1 MATAT
6 YAYKV
11 RDRAGKTVE
20 GTLEGDS
27 STAVVSRLREMGYAP
42 LRIVEQKQ
50 TMGKK
55 EIELPWKKGKVKSG
69 DLAIASRQ
77 LSTMINAGLSLLR
90 ALTILSEQ
98 TESKTLRGVL
108 TEVRADV
115 EKGLSFSG
123 ALQKHPKAF
132 NRLYISMIRAGETGG
147 VLDSALLSLSET
159 LEKEVALRHK
169 IKSAMT
175 YPVVVFVLVI
185 GIVSAMLLFVVPT
198 FENLYSELGGTLPM
212 PTRVLIATSNL
223 MKKFFLV
230 WILLWGGIIWAI
242 RRFVKTEAGRRKWDA
257 LKLKLPIFGVLF
269 RKTALSRFSRTLAA
283 LMRSGVPIL
292 QSLDIVMDTVNN
304 TVVAEAVKGVQTA
317 VKEGSSMMKPLES
330 YPVFPPMV
338 VQMMAVGEE
347 TGALDVMLDKIADFY
362 DQEID
367 ALVAALASLI
377 EPLLIV
383 VMGVSVGG
391 MVIALYM
398 PMFNLINLVK

>member
-1 MATAT
+1 MPTAT

-20 GTLEGDS
+20 GSLEGDS
-27 STAVVSRLREMGYAP
+27 STAVVARLREMGFAP
-42 LRIVEQKQ
+42 LQITEQRQ
-50 TMGKK
+50 SLGKK
-55 EIELPWKKGKVKSG
+55 ELELPWKKGKVKSK
-69 DLAIASRQ
+69 DLAVASRQ

-98 TESKTLRGVL
+98 TDSKTLGRVL
-108 TEVRADV
+108 AEVRADV
-115 EKGLSFSG
+115 EKGLSFSA
-123 ALQKHPKAF
+123 ALQKHPKVF
-132 NRLYISMIRAGETGG
+132 NRLFVSMVRAGETGG

-175 YPVVVFVLVI
+175 YPVVVFILVI

-198 FENLYSELGGTLPM
+198 FENLYSELGGTLPA
-212 PTRVLIATSNL
+212 PTRALIFLSNM

-230 WILLWGGIIWAI
+230 WTVLFGLVIWATK
-242 RRFVKTEAGRRKWDA
+242 RFVKTETGRRKWDA

-292 QSLDIVMDTVNN
+292 QALDIVKETVNN
-304 TVVAEAVKGVQTA
+304 TVVAEAVMGVQTA
-317 VKEGSSMMKPLES
+317 VKEGSSMTKPLES

-347 TGALDVMLDKIADFY
+347 TGALDEMLDKIADFY

-391 MVIALYM
+391 MVVALYM